1 MSLAKI
7 ERYLESH
14 GWTRRVAGD
23 ADFNAALHAVEQMAK
38 TGKGLVVSGEYGV
51 GKSALAAIA
60 SRAFSGSVFKV
71 RLAIP
76 GDLERLTRPWQEYW
90 AENPYAQNVWL
101 DDLGAEQA
109 ANEYGVRIERASD
122 FIVAWHELRA
132 AGVRLVVT
140 TNLTTSE
147 LDARYGGR
155 VFSRLKDLCI
165 PLRLTG
171 TDKRQWTL
179 GTAKGERNP

>member
-1 MSLAKI
+1 MCLDKI
-7 ERYLESH
+7 ERHLESH

-23 ADFNAALHAVEQMAK
+23 ADFNAALLALEQMAE

-60 SRAFSGSVFKV
+60 SRAFGGDVFRV

-76 GDLERLTRPWQEYW
+76 DDLERLTRPWQEYW
-90 AENPYAQNVWL
+90 AENPYAQNAWL

-109 ANEYGVRIERASD
+109 ANEYGVRIERAGD
-122 FIVAWHELRA
+122 FIIAWHEMRA

-155 VFSRLKDLCI
+155 VLSRLKDLCV
-165 PLRLTG
+165 PLRLVG
-171 TDKRQWTL
+171 GDKRKWTA
-179 GTAKGERNP
+179 GGAK